1 SVDIKIDAFIP
12 ETYIED
18 EVQKIEV
25 YKKIASISSY
35 EDMMDIIEELVDRF
49 SDIPYSVTNLMDIS
63 YIRSLGKK
71 LEIEEIK
78 EAGDEL
84 VLKFDSVE
92 SIDQK
97 LFKSVIDK
105 YSKQIVFRY
114 GEKPVIACK
123 LNVIK
128 RGNIIEFLEEFL
140 KFMIDNNKTEKDH
153 IREENGIEK
162 N

>member
-1 SVDIKIDAFIP
+1 
-12 ETYIED
+12 
-18 EVQKIEV
+18 
-25 YKKIASISSY
+25 
-35 EDMMDIIEELVDRF
+35 MDIA
-49 SDIPYSVTNLMDIS
+49 

-78 EAGDEL
+78 ETGDEL
-84 VLKFDSVE
+84 ILKFDSVE
-92 SIDQK
+92 SIGEK

-128 RGNIIEFLEEFL
+128 HGNIIEFLEEFL
-140 KFMIDNNKTEKDH
+140 KFMNDNNINEKDH